1 MKCLVCATIYF
12 LLLLLFWRG
21 VGGVAIPFLHAS
33 LIYND
38 IVEDGV
44 EFDQKQIELTDLKI
58 HKMTKSQ

>member
-1 MKCLVCATIYF
+1 VQQFIF
-12 LLLLLFWRG
+12 FFFFFFG
-21 VGGVAIPFLHAS
+21 GGGVAIPFLHAS